1 MLKTILTFFL
11 FFHFILMANA
21 RGNFH
26 VSSSFATQQGSIS
39 KEVAATVTI
48 RNLTNK
54 TIQLKWEVSKTNLS
68 EGWQAVVCDH
78 QCYTSITKEHT
89 FSLAPNQILHDFKV
103 SFRPNGKEGIG
114 TLEINLYEPSNE
126 KSSKETIT
134 FSGAAHGVISSP
146 NKFSNKMTSAPKV
159 FPNPAIEYISIKDE
173 QEQVRT
179 IEIYNVVGRMLKLI
193 KVNHS
198 GEKYD
203 ISRLPRGMYMVRM
216 LDAKGTIVRT
226 QRISKHNP

>member
-11 FFHFILMANA
+11 FFHVVLLVQAK
-21 RGNFH
+21 GSFH
-26 VSSSFATQQGSIS
+26 VSSTFATQQGSIN

-54 TIQLKWEVSKTNLS
+54 TLYLKWEVLKSNLS

-78 QCYTSITKEHT
+78 QCHTSITKEYT
-89 FSLAPNQILHDFKV
+89 FELSPNQVLHDFKV

-114 TLEINLYEPSNE
+114 TLELKLYEKLNE
-126 KSSKETIT
+126 QNSAENIT
-134 FSGAAHGVISSP
+134 FSGAAHGVLSSD
-146 NKFSNKMTSAPKV
+146 NKLSNKMTTAPKV
-159 FPNPAIEYISIKDE
+159 FPNPATEYISIKDE
-173 QEQVRT
+173 QEQVKT
-179 IEIYNVVGRMLKLI
+179 LEIYNVVGRLLQRLE
-193 KVNHS
+193 VNHS

-216 LDAKGTIVRT
+216 LDYKGNIVRT
-226 QRISKHNP
+226 QRISKYNP